1 MFGLGIVEVAVV
13 AVVFIVGAL
22 GAFGSRAT
30 KLVLQK
36 LVAHEPALGE
46 ASPVIELVGRQQGI
60 ISFALTL
67 LGLSPITEFKV
78 THDEVC
84 FNATSMFGRQNQAVP
99 LRAISSVTAGVQK
112 PISYLLFA
120 GVFLFGGVLG
130 SFGVLW
136 REGFFHFLGMLVF
149 SLALGAFLI
158 WMYAINKRFFVNIYS
173 QGGPPIML
181 SFKPNII
188 EGVPLD
194 LDGALRVVKIIRDCV
209 LASASTAPSVQPKS
223 TPTPSANGHLAAQRL
238 QGHADSAAPS
248 AFEFESDSEA
258 VAPEAE
264 QLLQQARDFIKR
276 GQRQEAIVILQDIVL
291 RFPLASEAGVAK
303 STLVKAG
310 ISV

>member
-120 GVFLFGGVLG
+120 GVFA
-130 SFGVLW
+130 
-136 REGFFHFLGMLVF
+136 E
-149 SLALGAFLI
+149 
-158 WMYAINKRFFVNIYS
+158 
-173 QGGPPIML
+173 
-181 SFKPNII
+181 
-188 EGVPLD
+188 
-194 LDGALRVVKIIRDCV
+194 
-209 LASASTAPSVQPKS
+209 STA
-223 TPTPSANGHLAAQRL
+223 
-238 QGHADSAAPS
+238 
-248 AFEFESDSEA
+248 
-258 VAPEAE
+258 E
-264 QLLQQARDFIKR
+264 QKLHP
-276 GQRQEAIVILQDIVL
+276 G
-291 RFPLASEAGVAK
+291 S
-303 STLVKAG
+303 
-310 ISV
+310 